1 MENTTHI
8 TKTVNPFESTI
19 NISLENSIDN
29 MNAFQRA
36 LKRTGDVVFAF
47 LGLICLSPVFA
58 IIAIIQKFSSDGPVL
73 FIQERIGKNGKP
85 FNIVKFR
92 TMIVEA
98 EEDGPMLEQSDD
110 NRLTSFGKFLRVHHL
125 DELPQLWNVL
135 IGDMSLVG
143 YRPERQFYIN
153 QIMKRNPN
161 YQLLYCSRPGITSYA
176 TVFNGYTD
184 TIEKMLTRLDM
195 DLDYLKNR
203 TIALDVKI
211 IFQTLFHLGKGKK
224 I

>member
-19 NISLENSIDN
+19 NLALENSIDN

-36 LKRTGDVVFAF
+36 LKRTGDVIFAL

-58 IIAIIQKFSSDGPVL
+58 IIAIIQKFSSDGPIL
-73 FIQERIGKNGKP
+73 FKQERIGKNGKP
-85 FNIVKFR
+85 FNIIKFR

-98 EEDGPMLEQSDD
+98 EEDGPMLEQDD
-110 NRLTSFGKFLRVHHL
+110 DDRLTSFGKFLRVHHL

-143 YRPERQFYIN
+143 YRPERQFYID

-184 TIEKMLTRLDM
+184 TIDKMLTRLDM

-203 TIALDVKI
+203 TIALDIKI
-211 IFQTLFHLGKGKK
+211 IFQTLFHIGKGEK